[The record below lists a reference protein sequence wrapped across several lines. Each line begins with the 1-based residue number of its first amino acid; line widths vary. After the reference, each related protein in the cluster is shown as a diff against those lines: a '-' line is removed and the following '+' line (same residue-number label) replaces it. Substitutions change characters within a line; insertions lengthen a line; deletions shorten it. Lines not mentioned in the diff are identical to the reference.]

1 MRVAGNGRSNL
12 CDNVQRNG
20 FILYQKVMNKVTIS
34 VEHKIATNNKSEEV
48 KKNEMAVLNRFE
60 VRR

>member
-1 MRVAGNGRSNL
+1 MGDQICVIMFKEMGL
-12 CDNVQRNG
+12 FC
-20 FILYQKVMNKVTIS
+20 IKKVMNKVTIS

-60 VRR
+60 VHR